1 MMRATSLFLS
11 VTVAI
16 LPATGFARGGGGG
29 HSSSSH
35 SSSGRTASHYSYG
48 SHSSG
53 GRSQAA
59 LGGRPYHSTRV
70 SSHADHIDSTVDHEV
85 RSYYRKNGE
94 FVQSYHA
101 TNPNSTRLDNYST
114 IGNVNPY
121 TGMPGTKPAVQP

>member
-1 MMRATSLFLS
+1 MMRATSLFLT

-35 SSSGRTASHYSYG
+35 SSS
-48 SHSSG
+48 SHSSS

-59 LGGRPYHSTRV
+59 LSGRGYHSARV
-70 SSHADHIDSTVDHEV
+70 SSHADHINSTADHEV

>member
-1 MMRATSLFLS
+1 MRSTSLFLS

-35 SSSGRTASHYSYG
+35 SSSGHAASHYS
-48 SHSSG
+48 SS
-53 GRSQAA
+53 GRSQAG
-59 LGGRPYHSTRV
+59 LGGRHYYSTRV
-70 SSHADHIDSTVDHEV
+70 SSHAGHINSTADHEV

-94 FVQSYHA
+94 FVQNYHA